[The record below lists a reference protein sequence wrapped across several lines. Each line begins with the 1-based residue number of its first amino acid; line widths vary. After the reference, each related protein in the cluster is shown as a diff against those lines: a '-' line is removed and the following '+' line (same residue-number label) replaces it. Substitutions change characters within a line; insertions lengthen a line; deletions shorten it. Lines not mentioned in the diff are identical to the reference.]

1 LALPPKEIEVI
12 RLGAA
17 LHDMGKIVV
26 PDSILKKPGKLTPD
40 EYTIIKQHCY
50 SGGQICKRVG
60 FLMNAYPVVYHHHER
75 WDGKGYPDGLG
86 AERIPLGARIVAVV
100 DAFDAMTSDR
110 PYRNAMPL
118 EEAVSIL
125 KDGSGKQW
133 DPRVVRTLLETAE
146 IQDGFVTSETHGAAA
161 GQTSEPQR
169 GQPQALRDGQQSG
182 NGLATPNDAEAV
194 ERRR

>member
-1 LALPPKEIEVI
+1 
-12 RLGAA
+12 
-17 LHDMGKIVV
+17 
-26 PDSILKKPGKLTPD
+26 
-40 EYTIIKQHCY
+40 
-50 SGGQICKRVG
+50 
-60 FLMNAYPVVYHHHER
+60 MNAYPVVYHHHER

-125 KDGSGKQW
+125 KDGAGKQW

-146 IQDGFVTSETHGAAA
+146 IQDRFAPSV
-161 GQTSEPQR
+161 
-169 GQPQALRDGQQSG
+169 DGRQSG
-182 NGLATPNDAEAV
+182 NGLVAPNEVEETV